1 MFRRGSEVTWD
12 MLRRASNW
20 NLSGAI
26 ESLLLSVLSCLK
38 GLIGSLL
45 GVQCDLFESLQCNAM
60 SIVTFHLKNYQ
71 ISKKFL

>member
-45 GVQCDLFESLQCNAM
+45 GVQSDLFESL
-60 SIVTFHLKNYQ
+60 
-71 ISKKFL
+71 